1 MLNHR
6 HDPITRS
13 LPARRA
19 KPIVPA
25 LAARPMVVTMTVLMA
40 LATSPPESWAETSQ
54 PMKAASVDELVDKLA
69 DPPRT
74 ATTRSLRN
82 LQLKPRAVDL
92 SIGFD
97 FDSATIQPG
106 SRELLERLARAMQ
119 HERLAE
125 QRFTVEGHTDAK
137 GSAAYN
143 QRLSARRAQA
153 VVAFLAEQGVVAARL
168 EAQGKGFTELL
179 DSTRPFAAEN
189 RRVRITAM
197 TSPTAA
203 GIASPTAQGA
213 ATGLATNAV
222 AAAPQVP
229 GTQEAMVSS
238 PKASTR
244 DTGAREIR
252 SGRTPSDQPASP
264 AVLVTEQEALASRR
278 APPRLEPRSVP
289 MPGAPSIDLLL
300 PDLSSPVPSPTAI
313 QVRFQPA
320 RDATIDPSTFRVRYG
335 TFRIDITS
343 RITQAASITAEGID
357 VPQAA
362 LPKGSHRLYIGIQD
376 TRGREAER
384 RVDFTV
390 E

>member
-1 MLNHR
+1 M
-6 HDPITRS
+6 TRS
-13 LPARRA
+13 LHARRIEA
-19 KPIVPA
+19 FFPA

-40 LATSPPESWAETSQ
+40 LAASPPVAWAETPK
-54 PMKAASVDELVDKLA
+54 PMKAASVDELVNKLA

-106 SRELLERLARAMQ
+106 SRELLERLASAMQ

-153 VVAFLAEQGVVAARL
+153 VVAFLAEQGVTASRL
-168 EAQGKGFTELL
+168 EAHGKGFTELL

-189 RRVRITAM
+189 RRVRITAL

-203 GIASPTAQGA
+203 GMAPPAAQA
-213 ATGLATNAV
+213 ATTGLATTAV
-222 AAAPQVP
+222 AASSQAP
-229 GTQEAMVSS
+229 GTREAITSS
-238 PKASTR
+238 LPASKRGTGTR
-244 DTGAREIR
+244 EGR
-252 SGRTPSDQPASP
+252 SGLTPSDQLGSP
-264 AVLVTEQEALASRR
+264 AVLVTEQEALASRS

-289 MPGAPSIDLLL
+289 MPDAPAIDLLL
-300 PDLSSPVPSPTAI
+300 PDLSSPVTSPTAI
-313 QVRFQPA
+313 QLRFQTA
-320 RDATIDPSTFRVRYG
+320 ADASIDPASFRVRYG

-343 RITQAASITAEGID
+343 RIMQAATVTASGID

-376 TRGREAER
+376 TRGRETER

-390 E
+390 Q